1 MINHPKRL
9 LVFLFVPVS
18 FRTGLVVALLL
29 LSPFTPRHSLF
40 SADSP
45 PNIVLLFTDDQGYG
59 DLGCFGADY
68 VSTPR
73 IDQMAAEGSKLTS
86 FYVAAPVCTP
96 SRAALMTGSYPKR
109 IDMATGS
116 RFGVLLSADS
126 KGLHPD
132 EITIAE
138 TLKSVGY
145 KTGMFGKWHLG
156 DQPAFLPT
164 RQGFD
169 EHFGIPYSHDIHPYH
184 PRQDHFKFPA
194 LPLLDHETVIEMDP
208 DADLLTKRITK
219 RAVEFIRQNKNAPF
233 FLYIPHPIPHRPLH
247 VSPPLMESVSSTIK
261 KELNNED
268 GNIDYKTR
276 DKLFKQAIAEIDWS
290 VGEILDTLKEQG
302 IDENTLVLFT
312 SDNGPA
318 VGKAGPL
325 KGKKGSTFEGGMREA
340 TVVRWPG
347 KIPAGVSNN
356 ELMTAMDL
364 HPTFAKLAGAKMP
377 SDRVIDGKNIWPV
390 LAENARTPH
399 KAFFYHRGNELRAVR
414 SGNWKL
420 HLQDGKPSALHDL
433 KNDIGE
439 NENLLRE
446 NPTIKDNLM
455 AYIRNFEKDLV
466 NKNRPAAVVDNPVAL
481 KK

>member
-1 MINHPKRL
+1 MKYLLHPQ
-9 LVFLFVPVS
+9 S
-18 FRTGLVVALLL
+18 LL
-29 LSPFTPRHSLF
+29 LSISRSSIFLLSLF
-40 SADSP
+40 TIHPSLFGASP
-45 PNIVLLFTDDQGYG
+45 PNIVLIFTDDQGYG
-59 DLGCFGADY
+59 DLGCFGADH

-109 IDMATGS
+109 IDMAVGS

-126 KGLHPD
+126 KGLHPN
-132 EITIAE
+132 EVTIAE

-156 DQPAFLPT
+156 DQPEFLPT

-184 PRQDHFKFPA
+184 TRQDHFNFPA
-194 LPLLDHETVIEMDP
+194 LPLLDGETVIEMDP
-208 DADLLTKRITK
+208 NADLLTKRITE
-219 RAVEFIRQNKNAPF
+219 RAVRFIEENKDAPF

-247 VSPPLMESVSSTIK
+247 ASPQFMKDAPSDIKST
-261 KELNNED
+261 LNKED

-276 DKLFKQAIAEIDWS
+276 DKILNLAIAEIDWS
-290 VGEILDTLKEQG
+290 VGEILDTLKAQG
-302 IDENTLVLFT
+302 VDDNTLVVFT

-318 VGKAGPL
+318 VGSAGPL
-325 KGKKGSTFEGGMREA
+325 RGKKGSTFEGGMREA
-340 TVVRWPG
+340 TVIRWPG
-347 KIPAGVSNN
+347 KIPAGTSNN

-364 HPTFAKLAGAKMP
+364 HPTFANLAGAKMP
-377 SDRVIDGKNIWPV
+377 TDRVIDGKDIWPV
-390 LAENARTPH
+390 LTGKAKTPH
-399 KAFFYHRGNELRAVR
+399 KAFFYHRANELQAVR

-420 HLQDGKPSALHDL
+420 HLKDGKPSALHNL
-433 KNDIGE
+433 KTDIGE
-439 NENLLRE
+439 SENLLAE
-446 NPTIKDNLM
+446 NPKIERKLI
-455 AYIRNFEKDLV
+455 AYIRNFEKDLAE
-466 NKNRPAAVVDNPVAL
+466 NSRTAAFVDNPIAL

>member
-1 MINHPKRL
+1 MKLPLKTL
-9 LVFLFVPVS
+9 LISLF
-18 FRTGLVVALLL
+18 TIH
-29 LSPFTPRHSLF
+29 HSLF
-40 SADSP
+40 GASPTPP
-45 PNIVLLFTDDQGYG
+45 PNIVLIFTDDQGYA
-59 DLGCFGADY
+59 DLGCFGADH

-109 IDMATGS
+109 VDMATGS

-126 KGLHPD
+126 KGLHPN

-156 DQPAFLPT
+156 DQPEFLPT

-169 EHFGIPYSHDIHPYH
+169 EYFGIPYSHDIHPFH
-184 PRQDHFKFPA
+184 QRQDHFNFPA
-194 LPLLDHETVIEMDP
+194 LPLLDGETVIEMDP
-208 DADLLTKRITK
+208 NADLLTKRITE
-219 RAVEFIRQNKNAPF
+219 RAVKFIEKNKDAPF

-247 VSPPLMESVSSTIK
+247 ASPPFMGNAPSDIKSTLE
-261 KELNNED
+261 KEN

-276 DKLFKQAIAEIDWS
+276 DKILNLAIAEIDWS
-290 VGEILDTLKEQG
+290 VGEILDTLKNQG
-302 IDENTLVLFT
+302 IDENTLVIFT

-318 VGKAGPL
+318 VGSAGPL
-325 KGKKGSTFEGGMREA
+325 SGKKGSTFEGGMREA
-340 TVVRWPG
+340 TVIRWPG
-347 KIPAGVSNN
+347 KIPAGASNN

-364 HPTFAKLAGAKMP
+364 HPTFAKLAGAKIP
-377 SDRVIDGKNIWPV
+377 SDRVIDGKDVWPV
-390 LAENARTPH
+390 LTGKAKTPH
-399 KAFFYHRGNELRAVR
+399 KAFFYHRQNELQAVR

-420 HLQDGKPSALHDL
+420 HLIDGKPSALHNL
-433 KNDIGE
+433 KTDIGE
-439 NENLLRE
+439 SNNLLAK
-446 NPTIKDNLM
+446 NPKIERKLM
-455 AYIRNFEKDLV
+455 AYIRDFEKDLAQ
-466 NKNRPAAVVDNPVAL
+466 NSRSAAFLDNPIAL